1 MKDKALLE
9 LACCMQAEYANL
21 EEFAIS
27 HVEGHFIA
35 LPETSD
41 GAVINVGSKV
51 EITTRPDLGVL
62 EVRRMAFSKDG
73 WEFELSDG
81 VKVIDCVKPEL
92 LHDVITSVEDV
103 FLSIARDKG
112 YIDARK
118 EG

>member
-1 MKDKALLE
+1 MNGKALLE

-21 EEFAIS
+21 EEVAIRC
-27 HVEGHFIA
+27 VEGHFIA
-35 LPETSD
+35 LPKTSD
-41 GAVINVGSKV
+41 GSVIDIGSRV

-62 EVRRMAFSKDG
+62 EVRRMAISKDG

-92 LHDVITSVEDV
+92 LRDVITSVEDV
-103 FLSIARDKG
+103 FFVDC
-112 YIDARK
+112 